1 MRAQCRGR
9 SQPFDFANAIESHA
23 EKITPRRIFRR
34 RLEIKPIVCVVDFRY
49 ISHIKVARRNTL
61 HVAAVARYAVD
72 MSPAVTF
79 AGPKESRTAIDPLSI
94 APGQSGFV
102 PIDIAPGDIDPGIVF
117 FCKYRADLTGAS
129 VAKHDRLGI
138 L

>member
-79 AGPKESRTAIDPLSI
+79 AGPKESRTALDPLSI
-94 APGQSGFV
+94 A
-102 PIDIAPGDIDPGIVF
+102 PGIVF

-129 VAKHDRLGI
+129 VAKHDRVGI